1 MDVDCNGGPRRPEGC
16 IGRQNP
22 PARSRGCST
31 PARNGAAEPRASPL
45 YIGRGEELRRSCAP
59 PCSRFP
65 PPSPRAHAR
74 SRASRCRVEG
84 GGTPLRGSVFYWSA
98 EGMTSQTS
106 FPRRQSPGR
115 RMPHRPIG
123 KRQPAIA
130 PSQLAAL
137 WFRDSRERRL
147 AGAQHPL
154 PNSPSNKVFP
164 GVQAGC
170 DCRLPS
176 SGRSYHSLLLHWPNR
191 QDWRGLCG
199 RSQPRPARVWPQDA
213 WRVVVLGSEAAAVKN
228 LLPKLH
234 SGVWLRAEK
243 TSTARGESG

>member
-1 MDVDCNGGPRRPEGC
+1 
-16 IGRQNP
+16 
-22 PARSRGCST
+22 
-31 PARNGAAEPRASPL
+31 
-45 YIGRGEELRRSCAP
+45 
-59 PCSRFP
+59 
-65 PPSPRAHAR
+65 
-74 SRASRCRVEG
+74 
-84 GGTPLRGSVFYWSA
+84 
-98 EGMTSQTS
+98 
-106 FPRRQSPGR
+106 
-115 RMPHRPIG
+115 MPHRPIG
-123 KRQPAIA
+123 KRQPAIS

-170 DCRLPS
+170 DWRLPS

-228 LLPKLH
+228 LDGGTFQGGSNVPHGL
-234 SGVWLRAEK
+234 V
-243 TSTARGESG
+243 RGEDVIRGVTPPETETVLGEGA